1 MDSDPCKFVPFHQ
14 VTLDELG
21 TGFAAAVSLVLVN
34 RLMISVRR
42 YYYGSVRNATE
53 VVVPTLQLGV
63 GQSGIAVTAPATGT
77 TTTADAEAVSTTIH
91 PVEEYELQEY
101 SEKAGF

>member
-1 MDSDPCKFVPFHQ
+1 MPFHQ

-42 YYYGSVRNATE
+42 HYYGSVRNVSEITMT
-53 VVVPTLQLGV
+53 TLQFEEAQP
-63 GQSGIAVTAPATGT
+63 QSGMTVTTLATGT
-77 TTTADAEAVSTTIH
+77 TTTADPESSVTATHQEEE
-91 PVEEYELQEY
+91 PEYELQEY
-101 SEKAGF
+101 SERAGF